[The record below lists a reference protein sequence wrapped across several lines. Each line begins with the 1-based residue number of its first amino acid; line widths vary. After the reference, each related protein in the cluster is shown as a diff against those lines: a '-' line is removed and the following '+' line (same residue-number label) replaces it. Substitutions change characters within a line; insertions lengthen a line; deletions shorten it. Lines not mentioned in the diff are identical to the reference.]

1 MKILNLLDIFVKDV
15 KLFLKSTEIFRFIY
29 RMILQNNTENL
40 SMADSLYLLCIF
52 YFHRFLTILRGN
64 IFRMHLLP

>member
-15 KLFLKSTEIFRFIY
+15 KLFLKIYQEFFRFIY

-52 YFHRFLTILRGN
+52 
-64 IFRMHLLP
+64 IFTDS